1 MTLNPFF
8 LQGSP
13 LEQNL
18 VQDLINE
25 HIRIYGVDVHYIPR
39 KYLKTANIIKE
50 VQSSKFD
57 DNFII
62 EAYINNYEGYSPGS
76 DIMSKFGIKLKNE
89 LSLTISRERFEEFIS
104 PFLEGL
110 IEGNKDYNRG
120 EDLLFASRPKEGD
133 LIYFPLGQR
142 IFEIKR
148 VEFEQPFYQLGK
160 NYIYELQCELFEYED
175 EEIDTSVAEIEDTM
189 EEIGYITKLILVG
202 NGQTAQASASVSS
215 GVIEKIYIT
224 NDGYG
229 YTKKPTI
236 TIEPPGS
243 GGIQA
248 TAEANIQTKGGVKSI
263 SEILLTNAG
272 YGYTFTPKITI
283 VGGNGT
289 GAGATCSIS
298 TSGVYSINISNTG
311 SHYYNAPGVTISSP
325 IGNGITASAKAEIDS
340 SGSISKIKIIDSG
353 VGYSSNPVV
362 TIASPPQTGIG
373 TYYVTEEVIGQTSG
387 TKAIVKD
394 WTNTAD
400 DKDKIL
406 LVQINN
412 GNFYP
417 GEILKGTSSSASY
430 IIKSFDS
437 YTQKDLYS
445 QNKEIEDEADK
456 IVDFSET
463 NPFGNY

>member
-1 MTLNPFF
+1 MALNPFF

-25 HIRIYGVDVHYIPR
+25 HIRIYGIDVHYIPR
-39 KYLKTANIIKE
+39 KYLKTSNIIKE

-57 DNFII
+57 DNFVI
-62 EAYINNYEGYSPGS
+62 EAYVNNYEGYSPGS
-76 DIMSKFGIKLKNE
+76 DIMSKFGIRLKNE

-110 IEGNKDYNRG
+110 IEGNKEFDRG
-120 EDLLFASRPKEGD
+120 EDLLFATRPKEGD

-175 EEIDTSVAEIEDTM
+175 EEIDTSISEIEDTM
-189 EEIGYITKLILVG
+189 EEVGYITKLILVG
-202 NGQTAQASASVSS
+202 SGQTAQATASIAS
-215 GVIEKIYIT
+215 GVIERIYIS

-229 YTKKPTI
+229 YSKSPTV
-236 TIEPPGS
+236 TIDPPLNGL
-243 GGIQA
+243 QA
-248 TAEANIQTKGGVKSI
+248 TAEASVQTKGGIKSV
-263 SEILLTNAG
+263 SSILLTNAG
-272 YGYTFTPKITI
+272 YGYTVPPKIIIT
-283 VGGNGT
+283 GGNGV
-289 GAGATCSIS
+289 GASATCSIS
-298 TSGVYSINISNTG
+298 TSGVYSIDVLNEGTQ
-311 SHYYNAPGVTISSP
+311 YYTVPNVNVSSP
-325 IGNGITASAKAEIDS
+325 SGIGITATVKAEIDG
-340 SGSISKIKIIDSG
+340 SGLVSKINIVNAG
-353 VGYSSNPVV
+353 VGYTSNP
-362 TIASPPQTGIG
+362 TITISPPPQTGIG
-373 TYYVTEEVIGQTSG
+373 TYYITEEVIGQTSG
-387 TKAIVKD
+387 TKAVVKD

-412 GNFYP
+412 GTFIP
-417 GEILKGTSSSASY
+417 GEILKGTASSASY
-430 IIKSFDS
+430 VIRSFNS
-437 YTQKDLYS
+437 YTQKDPYS

-456 IVDFSET
+456 IIDFSET